1 LKGTKG
7 ETDVSNLGSR
17 PVVSGEFFFFYTRR
31 YHWHWR
37 GKKVTIFS
45 NDLGSAAYFVFR
57 LRTGPRPK
65 LAISN
70 NTPKSDRIFNCK
82 NVFAL

>member
-1 LKGTKG
+1 MFPTWGADLWFRVSFSFFTRGDTTGTG
-7 ETDVSNLGSR
+7 G
-17 PVVSGEFFFFYTRR
+17 
-31 YHWHWR
+31 